1 MNEIVDIK
9 LTDAIAKPDAIAN
22 PDAIAKPDA
31 IANPDAKMNIEDSAS
46 LIFFTNPHYLNILQQ
61 KKLCNI
67 KDNTEEIKF
76 YRKRIVSLF
85 KEILKGTDDT
95 LNREIKEI
103 HGLFVNTSIRYFQM
117 MDKKDIVQ
125 GQHLAS
131 EHISS
136 DHLAANGEE
145 TPEDILNSIGGP
157 ELYSVEEADDLMMRK
172 TISLAN
178 LDNYVITKHD
188 TSNETRIIPLK
199 LDMDLKANEFKT
211 KGVVHRKKLIKS
223 KNKKED
229 LSKQIVGNE
238 DKNGGEENA

>member
-1 MNEIVDIK
+1 MKSADIK
-9 LTDAIAKPDAIAN
+9 TTDAIAKPT
-22 PDAIAKPDA
+22 DAIAKPT
-31 IANPDAKMNIEDSAS
+31 DAKMNIEDSAS

-67 KDNTEEIKF
+67 KDNAEEIKF

-85 KEILKGTDDT
+85 KEILKGTDEA

-103 HGLFVNTSIRYFQM
+103 HGLFVNTAIRYFQM

-125 GQHLAS
+125 GQHMVS
-131 EHISS
+131 TEHMVS
-136 DHLAANGEE
+136 DHLAENGEE
-145 TPEDILNSIGGP
+145 TPEDILNGIGGP
-157 ELYSVEEADDLMMRK
+157 ELYSIEEADDLMMRK

-199 LDMDLKANEFKT
+199 LDMDLKATEFKT
-211 KGVVHRKKLIKS
+211 KGVVQRKKLIKS